1 MESRRNQIL
10 LGIILLFFAI
20 YFIGTQRAW
29 ITQGSLPLVMLGGAL
44 LLLYSTKQKQ
54 WALWGGLFIFALWGC
69 KRFAQIPGAG
79 GSVVG
84 ALLFL
89 LPGFLLL
96 RSYRTSGQENYVTP
110 GCFGFWAGW
119 YMVMTSFPRFA
130 NRPCSMLLLS
140 LTIVFY
146 TSRSIRKKRA
156 TVLTVMVRGS
166 LLFIIGTVLLGV
178 F

>member
-20 YFIGTQRAW
+20 YFIGTQQAW
-29 ITQGSLPLVMLGGAL
+29 ITQDRLPLVMLGGAL
-44 LLLYSTKQKQ
+44 LLLYITKQKQ
-54 WALWGGLFIFALWGC
+54 WALWVGLFIFAVWGC
-69 KRFAQIPGAG
+69 KFFAQIPRVG
-79 GSVVG
+79 GGVVG
-84 ALLFL
+84 VLLFL
-89 LPGFLLL
+89 LPGLLL
-96 RSYRTSGQENYVTP
+96 LHFYQVSGKDNYVTP

-140 LTIVFY
+140 LVMVFY
-146 TSRSIRKKRA
+146 TSRSIRKRRA
-156 TVLTVMVRGS
+156 GVFTVMVRGS
-166 LLFIIGTVLLGV
+166 LIFIIGTVLLGY